1 MGDNNMNSNLN
12 DQQLE
17 LFASVTINEPQIP
30 GLQYIEEF
38 IDKQTEQELLN
49 LIDQQQWLMDLK
61 RRVQHYGYK
70 YDYRTKK
77 IDYSMYLGIL
87 PDWLF
92 PIIEQMVSL
101 NLISEI
107 PDQAIINEYL
117 PGQGITSHIDCKP
130 CFTDTIVSLS
140 LNSPCVM
147 NFDCTVNGERQSK
160 LLKPRSLVILQGE
173 SRYLWK
179 HGIPPRKSDQWE
191 NQKIM
196 RDRRISITFRKVIV

>member
-1 MGDNNMNSNLN
+1 MNSNFN
-12 DQQLE
+12 NQQLE

-38 IDKQTEQELLN
+38 IDKQIEQELLN
-49 LIDQQQWLMDLK
+49 LIDRQRWLMDLK

-101 NLISEI
+101 NLISEL
-107 PDQAIINEYL
+107 PDQAIVNEYL
-117 PGQGITSHIDCKP
+117 PGQGITSHVDCKP
-130 CFTDTIVSLS
+130 CFTDTIISLS

-147 NFDCTVNGERQSK
+147 NFDCIVNSERQSK

-196 RDRRISITFRKVIV
+196 RDRRISITFRKVII

>member
-1 MGDNNMNSNLN
+1 MNSNLN

-101 NLISEI
+101 NLISEL
-107 PDQAIINEYL
+107 PDQAIVNEYL
-117 PGQGITSHIDCKP
+117 PGQGITSHVDCKP
-130 CFTDTIVSLS
+130 CFTDTIISLS
-140 LNSPCVM
+140 LNAPCIM
-147 NFDCTVNGERQSK
+147 NFDSIVNNERQSK

-179 HGIPPRKSDQWE
+179 HGIPPRKSDQW
-191 NQKIM
+191 NGQKIM
-196 RDRRISITFRKVIV
+196 RDRRISITFRKVII